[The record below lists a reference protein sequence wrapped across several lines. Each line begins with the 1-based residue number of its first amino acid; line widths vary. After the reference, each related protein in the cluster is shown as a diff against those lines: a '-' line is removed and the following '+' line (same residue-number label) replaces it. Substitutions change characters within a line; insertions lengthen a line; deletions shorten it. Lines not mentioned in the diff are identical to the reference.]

1 MKSDFN
7 SIFKKGLPYICA
19 IAIFIIIAFVYC
31 KPVLQGKV
39 VAQSDRYLW
48 EGMANEINQYY
59 EETGE
64 IAYWTNSIFGG
75 MPSYQI
81 NATSKA
87 AFYMAPLR
95 DLGHLFFGSVI
106 GMLIGYL
113 LGFFI
118 LMRSFNI
125 NKWLSIVGSIAV
137 TFSSYFFIIIA
148 AGHNSKVLALGY
160 LAPVMAG
167 FVLMFRKKYLWGI
180 ILTLIYSA
188 VGIIYHPQMTYYIF
202 LMLGLF
208 GVAEVFIHIKEKR
221 IKDLF
226 IALALFVICVAIGA
240 GTKYSALSG
249 NLEYMSETIRGGH
262 SDLEQVSENE
272 KDSKGLDLEYATQW
286 SYGINETM
294 TLLIPN
300 FMGGSSSYN
309 LGENSHI
316 YKTMVEAGVNRRDAK
331 SIAESAPTYWGEQ
344 PFTSGP
350 VYVGAIVC
358 LLFIMGLMLVKGP
371 YKWAILIATLFS
383 IMLSWGKNFMPLTEF
398 FYNYFPLY
406 NKFRAVSSALIV
418 AEIAMPLLG
427 FLAIKE
433 IMDKRVSKEEIFKAI
448 KVSTIITGGLCLIVA
463 LFGPMFLSFTS
474 SYDAHTLQQMP
485 NWFISALLEDREAML
500 RGDAFRSLIYILLGA
515 AAIWFFA
522 TEKLKFKLFVP
533 ILGILI
539 LSDMFVVDKR
549 FFNDDNFVSTSKDRE
564 YFAIQPYEEEIL
576 KDDDL
581 YFRVFNTTSNTF
593 NDSRTSYRLHSIGG
607 YHAAKLRRY
616 QDLIDEHLS
625 KMHANVYNM
634 LNTKYLIVMG
644 EDGIP
649 HSQYNPD
656 HFGNGWFVDKVHI
669 VNSARE
675 ESDALN
681 TIDLRREAVTDSTF
695 AKYIENKS
703 TPQDS
708 SANIV
713 LTKYSPVELEYATSS
728 SAAKTAVF
736 SDIYYPHGWKAYID
750 GEFVEHFR
758 VNYLLRGLNIP
769 AGEHTVRF
777 EFVPDSVIK
786 KDNISIVMVF
796 IVYSLVAA
804 IAIYSII
811 RSLRNKRK

>member
-240 GTKYSALSG
+240 LSA
-249 NLEYMSETIRGGH
+249 I
-262 SDLEQVSENE
+262 DLAS
-272 KDSKGLDLEYATQW
+272 
-286 SYGINETM
+286 
-294 TLLIPN
+294 
-300 FMGGSSSYN
+300 
-309 LGENSHI
+309 
-316 YKTMVEAGVNRRDAK
+316 
-331 SIAESAPTYWGEQ
+331 
-344 PFTSGP
+344 
-350 VYVGAIVC
+350 
-358 LLFIMGLMLVKGP
+358 LLFTP
-371 YKWAILIATLFS
+371 A
-383 IMLSWGKNFMPLTEF
+383 
-398 FYNYFPLY
+398 
-406 NKFRAVSSALIV
+406 
-418 AEIAMPLLG
+418 
-427 FLAIKE
+427 
-433 IMDKRVSKEEIFKAI
+433 
-448 KVSTIITGGLCLIVA
+448 STI
-463 LFGPMFLSFTS
+463 
-474 SYDAHTLQQMP
+474 
-485 NWFISALLEDREAML
+485 
-500 RGDAFRSLIYILLGA
+500 
-515 AAIWFFA
+515 
-522 TEKLKFKLFVP
+522 
-533 ILGILI
+533 
-539 LSDMFVVDKR
+539 
-549 FFNDDNFVSTSKDRE
+549 
-564 YFAIQPYEEEIL
+564 
-576 KDDDL
+576 
-581 YFRVFNTTSNTF
+581 
-593 NDSRTSYRLHSIGG
+593 
-607 YHAAKLRRY
+607 
-616 QDLIDEHLS
+616 
-625 KMHANVYNM
+625 
-634 LNTKYLIVMG
+634 
-644 EDGIP
+644 
-649 HSQYNPD
+649 
-656 HFGNGWFVDKVHI
+656 
-669 VNSARE
+669 
-675 ESDALN
+675 
-681 TIDLRREAVTDSTF
+681 
-695 AKYIENKS
+695 
-703 TPQDS
+703 
-708 SANIV
+708 V
-713 LTKYSPVELEYATSS
+713 L
-728 SAAKTAVF
+728 
-736 SDIYYPHGWKAYID
+736 
-750 GEFVEHFR
+750 
-758 VNYLLRGLNIP
+758 
-769 AGEHTVRF
+769 
-777 EFVPDSVIK
+777 
-786 KDNISIVMVF
+786 
-796 IVYSLVAA
+796 
-804 IAIYSII
+804 
-811 RSLRNKRK
+811 